1 MHTVFSF
8 IAGLVFGFCLI
19 IAGMG
24 NPSKVLAFLDISG
37 NWDPSLALVMGGAI
51 PVSAIAF
58 WFVNRRETSLFGHLI
73 ELPNTR
79 NIDRKLIVGALL
91 FGIGWGLVGIC
102 PGPSLVLLGSGSLKA
117 LIFVVAM
124 LTGMM
129 FFELLDNKSEKRS
142 SNS

>member
-1 MHTVFSF
+1 MHTVFSL
-8 IAGLVFGFCLI
+8 IAGLVFGFGLI